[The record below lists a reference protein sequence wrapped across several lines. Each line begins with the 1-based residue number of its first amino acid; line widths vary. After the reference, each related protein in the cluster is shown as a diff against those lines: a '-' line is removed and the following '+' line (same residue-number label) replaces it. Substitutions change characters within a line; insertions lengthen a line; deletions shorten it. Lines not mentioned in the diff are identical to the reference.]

1 MILMRAEMP
10 RILLRG
16 KKHQEI
22 LRIILEN
29 VTKQSKSMTL
39 LKSDSRYNSKL
50 ETDSENAQSECV
62 AIMIGFKNQN

>member
-1 MILMRAEMP
+1 MTLMRVEMP
-10 RILLRG
+10 RILLR

-22 LRIILEN
+22 LRIILLEN
-29 VTKQSKSMTL
+29 VTNQSKSMTL
-39 LKSDSRYNSKL
+39 FKSDPRYNSKL

>member
-1 MILMRAEMP
+1 MRAEMP